1 MSFPVTPN
9 NPEKFGIWGILKM
22 KLHCFQIQRLMDLPT
37 TLETAELGPGGGTIG
52 QAGGQ
57 AQPVHRVKSMFQQVT
72 LVNLLLFIFIL
83 LLLIALHLLMM
94 ILPSAVNWEVDT
106 S

>member
-1 MSFPVTPN
+1 
-9 NPEKFGIWGILKM
+9 M

-57 AQPVHRVKSMFQQVT
+57 AQPVHRVKSMFQQVK
-72 LVNLLLFIFIL
+72 LVNLLLFIVLITIFILPL
-83 LLLIALHLLMM
+83 LLLIAMHLLMM